1 MKTLICAIILSM
13 TATFAYATGPSG
25 GTGGPGNGGAGGPG
39 SGSSLGGHT
48 GGVSNIEHQTSIY
61 EGTTAG
67 KAKTEWM
74 KGKKVK
80 PDCSPAMNRVGWSEG
95 CK

>member
-25 GTGGPGNGGAGGPG
+25 GTGGPGNGGAGGSG

-67 KAKTEWM
+67 KAKAEWM

>member
-25 GTGGPGNGGAGGPG
+25 G
-39 SGSSLGGHT
+39 
-48 GGVSNIEHQTSIY
+48 VSNIEHQTVIY

-67 KAKTEWM
+67 KAKAEWM

-80 PDCSPAMNRVGWSEG
+80 PDYSPAMNRVGWSEG
-95 CK
+95 CR

>member
-25 GTGGPGNGGAGGPG
+25 GTGSGNGGAG
-39 SGSSLGGHT
+39 GSSLGGHT
-48 GGVSNIEHQTSIY
+48 GGVSNIEHQTAIY

-67 KAKTEWM
+67 KAKAEWM

>member
-25 GTGGPGNGGAGGPG
+25 GTGGSG

-48 GGVSNIEHQTSIY
+48 GGVSNIEHQTAIY
-61 EGTTAG
+61 ERTTAG
-67 KAKTEWM
+67 KAKAEWM

>member
-13 TATFAYATGPSG
+13 TATFAYAAGHSG
-25 GTGGPGNGGAGGPG
+25 SAGGSG

-48 GGVSNIEHQTSIY
+48 GGVSNIERQTVIY

-67 KAKTEWM
+67 KAKAEWM

>member
-13 TATFAYATGPSG
+13 TATFAYATGSSG
-25 GTGGPGNGGAGGPG
+25 GTG
-39 SGSSLGGHT
+39 GSSLGGHT
-48 GGVSNIEHQTSIY
+48 GGVSNIEHQTVIY

-67 KAKTEWM
+67 KAKAEWM

>member
-13 TATFAYATGPSG
+13 TATFAYAAGPSG
-25 GTGGPGNGGAGGPG
+25 SAGGSG

-48 GGVSNIEHQTSIY
+48 GGVSNIERQTVIY

-67 KAKTEWM
+67 KAKAEWM

>member
-25 GTGGPGNGGAGGPG
+25 GTGGPGNGGAGGTG

-67 KAKTEWM
+67 KAKAEWM